1 MCALMSS
8 CGRCQDGF
16 DYDVPALSS
25 YDVDG
30 KKKKKKRKDHEQVRG
45 GADGGG
51 DRVKK
56 KKLKVKDGKCDRE
69 IDPDLGKVHSLL
81 RLTLAEKYM

>member
-1 MCALMSS
+1 MFFLITSDMYSHVHAPNCMCTLMSS
-8 CGRCQDGF
+8 CGHCQDGF

-45 GADGGG
+45 ADGGG

-56 KKLKVKDGKCDRE
+56 KKLKVKDGK
-69 IDPDLGKVHSLL
+69 
-81 RLTLAEKYM
+81 